1 MSQPF
6 VGCRMKRAVFR
17 LPFPK
22 TRQSSSHKPTRARL
36 SRYSSTHLYFIASK
50 LHASYARLA
59 LRRRRLLNFFHLH
72 RRPSPLGACNCSQ
85 REGFCVVVFW
95 CVEGYV
101 VLAGCFGSCLVV
113 GPAAVRRST
122 CWHAGANGWMLGE
135 EGRRGRKSRIARLP
149 VSGARFET
157 EHLTSSRSFVVAQ
170 TMAAKSLRAR
180 PNSSWT
186 ERRNNTRR
194 KGAAHQTRTRGA
206 CWRLK
211 YNGSVNC
218 ASANVVF
225 FTHGIGFECLR

>member
-1 MSQPF
+1 MLVIAVKEKDFASWSSGVLKATLCLLDVSVAAWWWDPPLF
-6 VGCRMKRAVFR
+6 VDRPAGTRSRMDGRCWG
-17 LPFPK
+17 
-22 TRQSSSHKPTRARL
+22 
-36 SRYSSTHLYFIASK
+36 
-50 LHASYARLA
+50 
-59 LRRRRLLNFFHLH
+59 RR
-72 RRPSPLGACNCSQ
+72 
-85 REGFCVVVFW
+85 
-95 CVEGYV
+95 
-101 VLAGCFGSCLVV
+101 V
-113 GPAAVRRST
+113 G
-122 CWHAGANGWMLGE
+122 
-135 EGRRGRKSRIARLP
+135 RGRKSRIARLP

-157 EHLTSSRSFVVAQ
+157 EHLTSSRAFVVAQ

-225 FTHGIGFECLR
+225 FTLEWNRTWGFECLRWLRVAPSPLRQKLGYGDSRISASC

>member
-1 MSQPF
+1 
-6 VGCRMKRAVFR
+6 MKRAVFR

-36 SRYSSTHLYFIASK
+36 SRYYSTHLYFIASK

-72 RRPSPLGACNCSQ
+72 RRPSTLGACNCSQ

-122 CWHAGANGWMLGE
+122 CWHAGANGWMLLGE
-135 EGRRGRKSRIARLP
+135 EGRERA
-149 VSGARFET
+149 E
-157 EHLTSSRSFVVAQ
+157 VA
-170 TMAAKSLRAR
+170 
-180 PNSSWT
+180 
-186 ERRNNTRR
+186 
-194 KGAAHQTRTRGA
+194 H
-206 CWRLK
+206 
-211 YNGSVNC
+211 C
-218 ASANVVF
+218 ASS
-225 FTHGIGFECLR
+225 CLRSAFRNGAPDVVPLFCRRSDNGCKKLARATKLQLDREKEQHTQERGGSSDSYTRSVLEAEI